1 MKKTFLRRVLV
12 VLLVMVLGVCAS
24 VSVNAFTTVHTY
36 TIDNDDA
43 QGFSNDRVGFDTW
56 FQSTNL
62 YYQDARKQACDSL
75 SHSYSYNFDRYLR
88 YSTIY
93 GKVSAYLYNPSFTD
107 PAAWYGIND
116 YLSYSYSDA
125 GYINQDLA
133 AAGWNV
139 IGTATTFMSSA
150 EGYHCTNFVEVR
162 PSTSNNTGKTCG
174 ADAIKIQLG
183 Y

>member
-1 MKKTFLRRVLV
+1 MKKTFLRRALV
-12 VLLVMVLGVCAS
+12 VLLVMALGVCAS

-43 QGFSNDRVGFDTW
+43 QGYSNDREGFDTW
-56 FQSTNL
+56 FQSDNL
-62 YYQDARKQACDSL
+62 YYQDARKQACDS
-75 SHSYSYNFDRYLR
+75 SNYAYSYNFPTYYRYT
-88 YSTIY
+88 TIY

-116 YLSYSYSDA
+116 YLSYAFSDA

-139 IGTATTFMSSA
+139 IGTATT
-150 EGYHCTNFVEVR
+150 EITLPDGYQCTNAVEVR